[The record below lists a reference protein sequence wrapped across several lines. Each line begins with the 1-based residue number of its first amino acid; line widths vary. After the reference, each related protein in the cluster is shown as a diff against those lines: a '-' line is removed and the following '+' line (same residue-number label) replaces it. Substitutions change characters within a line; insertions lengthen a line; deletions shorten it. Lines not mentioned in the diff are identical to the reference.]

1 MAELTPM
8 MRQYQ
13 EIKDRHRDKIL
24 FFRLGDFYEMFQSD
38 AREASRLLG
47 LTLTHRHG
55 EAMCGIPY
63 HSAQSYIR
71 KLLEAGRS
79 IAVCEQVS
87 VPGADKGIVKR
98 EVVDVLTPGTLV
110 EDGYLGSSAPN
121 FTVCLAFETDLCS
134 LAAADLSTGDF
145 QATHF
150 RIQGRSEPLER
161 ELTRFQPRELLV
173 SDEAQ
178 AAYPFLEGLLKG
190 FPGMTVTTLPSW
202 RFDRK
207 AGHRRLVEHFQVL
220 SLQAF
225 GLDEKSPEPAS
236 AGTLLEY
243 WQLNSPGRSPGHL
256 RSLNVYRAD
265 EYLQIDPQ
273 SSRSLELTANTRD
286 GGTAF
291 TLFSVLDK
299 TLTAPGSRL
308 LRSRLLFPLVDRV
321 AIETRL
327 DGVSTLVDDPEL
339 LDQVRTR
346 LSGQLDVER
355 LSARLALDKAA
366 PRDLLGLEASVFLAA
381 GLASLL
387 EARAPSLAPGAAWS
401 VEARN
406 RLEAWAQRLE
416 KALTRDP
423 GPTIH
428 EGGLIQTGFDS
439 ELDELRHLRDHSQEV
454 LDAYLAEEQTAAG
467 LPQLRI
473 KFNKIIG
480 YYFEV
485 TKARLDQLPGH
496 FKRKQSLVGSER
508 FTTPRLG
515 EIEDTLLH
523 AQDRIYELERRLF
536 LALRDEA
543 KALVP
548 LFQAMAQFSA
558 AVDVAAALAR
568 TAVLHRY
575 VRPSFGD
582 RSELVLEDARHPVV
596 EAAMND
602 APFVPNAAVFSPEDT
617 LFLITG
623 PNMAGKSTYLRQ
635 TALIVLMGQ
644 IGSFVP
650 ARAARWKPVDRIFCR
665 VGASDYLARGE
676 STFLVE
682 MNETAHILRN
692 ATPASLVIMDEV
704 GRGTG
709 TRDGFSLAWAICE
722 HLLDSVGAKTL
733 FATHFHELTALKHPG
748 LKNFSM
754 AVLEEGEEVVFLRRV
769 VPGAADHSYGL
780 HVARLAGV
788 PGTVLVRAAQILENL
803 PPEEGTAVPKKG
815 RRNPE
820 PEAQLDLF
828 APEDRLRAEL
838 RSLDIDRLTP
848 LEALNWIARMKQEG
862 LSSR

>member
-1 MAELTPM
+1 M

-24 FFRLGDFYEMFQSD
+24 FFRLGDFYEMFQAD

-47 LTLTHRHG
+47 LTLTHRQG
-55 EAMCGIPY
+55 EPMCGIPY
-63 HSAQSYIR
+63 HSAQPYIR

-110 EDGYLGSSAPN
+110 EDGYLGSAAPN
-121 FTVCLAFETDLCS
+121 FTVCLFFDSDLCA
-134 LAAADLSTGDF
+134 LAAADLSTGVF
-145 QATHF
+145 RTTHF
-150 RIQGRSEPLER
+150 RLLGRSEPLEQ
-161 ELTRFQPRELLV
+161 ELSRFQPRELLV
-173 SDEAQ
+173 SDDAL
-178 AAYPFLEGLLKG
+178 AAYPFLDDLLTG
-190 FPGMTVTTLPSW
+190 FPGLTVTKLPPW

-207 AGHRRLVEHFQVL
+207 AGHRRLLDHFNVL

-225 GLDEKSPEPAS
+225 GLDERSSETAA

-243 WQLNSPGRSPGHL
+243 WQLNSPGRSLGHL
-256 RSLNVYRAD
+256 RTLETYKGA

-273 SSRSLELTANTRD
+273 SSRSLELTTNTRD
-286 GGTAF
+286 GGSAF
-291 TLFSVLDK
+291 TLFSVLDR

-308 LRSRLLFPLVDRV
+308 LRSRLLFPLVDRKLID
-321 AIETRL
+321 ARL
-327 DGVSTLVDDPEL
+327 DGVATLVDGTEL
-339 LDQVRTR
+339 LDEVRTR
-346 LSGQLDVER
+346 LTGQLDVER
-355 LSARLALDKAA
+355 LSARLALDKAT
-366 PRDLLGLEASVFLAA
+366 PRDLLGLEASVI
-381 GLASLL
+381 LASELARIL
-387 EARAPSLAPGAAWS
+387 DERAPSLAPGPLWAASSRERLDAW
-401 VEARN
+401 VHQLGEA
-406 RLEAWAQRLE
+406 LV
-416 KALTRDP
+416 RDP
-423 GPTIH
+423 APTIQ
-428 EGGLIQTGFDS
+428 EGGLIAPGFHD
-439 ELDELRHLRDHSQEV
+439 ELDQLRHLRDHSQEV
-454 LDAYLAEEQTAAG
+454 LDGYLVEEQSATG
-467 LPQLRI
+467 LGQLRI

-485 TKARLDQLPGH
+485 TKARLDQLPPH

-523 AQDRIYELERRLF
+523 AQDRIYELEKRLF
-536 LALRDEA
+536 LSLREEA

-548 LFQAMAQFSA
+548 DFQSMAQFSA
-558 AVDVAAALAR
+558 GLDVSASLAR
-568 TAVLHRY
+568 TAVLQRY
-575 VRPSFGD
+575 VRPQFTHEA
-582 RSELVLEDARHPVV
+582 ELVLDLARHPVV
-596 EAAMND
+596 EATLTE
-602 APFVPNAAVFSPEDT
+602 APFVPNSVAFGPEDT

-635 TALIVLMGQ
+635 TALIVLLGQ

-650 ARAARWKPVDRIFCR
+650 AQAARWAPVDRIFCR
-665 VGASDYLARGE
+665 VGASDHLARGE

-704 GRGTG
+704 GRGTS

-722 HLLDSVGAKTL
+722 HLLDGVGAKTL

-788 PGTVLVRAAQILENL
+788 PAPVLARAAQILENL
-803 PPEEGTAVPKKG
+803 PPEDGTAIPKKG
-815 RRNPE
+815 RRAPPPE
-820 PEAQLDLF
+820 PQLDLF
-828 APEDRLRAEL
+828 AEDRLKGAL
-838 RSLDIDRLTP
+838 RSLDVDKLTP
-848 LEALNWIARMKQEG
+848 LEALNLLAQWKQQH
-862 LSSR
+862 L